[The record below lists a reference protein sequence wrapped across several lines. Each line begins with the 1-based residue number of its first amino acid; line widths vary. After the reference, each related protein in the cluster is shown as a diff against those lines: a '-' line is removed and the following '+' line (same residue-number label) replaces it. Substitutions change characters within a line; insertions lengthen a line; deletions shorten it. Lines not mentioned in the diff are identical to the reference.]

1 MITGLPPTFEATV
14 DQQFG
19 SYANFKILV
28 PLLPD
33 TKTSLFEG
41 GHTRLATGSSKGYE
55 ILKSCHNR
63 TSEKSVIFTNP
74 SSPSKD
80 TAADYCDL
88 TIEVTSPDV
97 CQIKVDFMTFDI
109 DPPAAGVCSRDRF
122 QILGAGAANLG
133 IGSLCGVNTDQ
144 HIYIDVSQ
152 QTRPQTITL
161 VFITDS
167 QDDYEWKL
175 KITQIDC
182 KNDKKDLRGKDLT
195 SCAVKYTASDV
206 DWSIDTSG
214 ADKAKS
220 GVGTTQ
226 CNQDYVILSR
236 GSATGD
242 DPSQD
247 RYCGGVLNPDSAGQI
262 DTAADV
268 ISKSKGP
275 IIIRFHTDG
284 THETAAKDGFRLTY
298 EQINTGC

>member
-182 KNDKKDLRGKDLT
+182 KNDKKDLR
-195 SCAVKYTASDV
+195 VKYTASDV

>member
-182 KNDKKDLRGKDLT
+182 KNDKKDLR
-195 SCAVKYTASDV
+195 ASDV